1 MKSSDTV
8 CVLAAGFMGV
18 DVIRMPLKN
27 IPTLILLFN
36 FYTHII
42 LVFKFIKG
50 ILFLFDLDGETR
62 GKNNAL

>member
-1 MKSSDTV
+1 
-8 CVLAAGFMGV
+8 MGV
-18 DVIRMPLKN
+18 DVIRIPFKN

-50 ILFLFDLDGETR
+50 ILLLFDLDGETQ
-62 GKNNAL
+62 GKIMLFRNLRALIIQ